1 MRAVRILA
9 LLGAS
14 VLAACASTKVTDVGA
29 GHRDQQK
36 DLDEAG
42 LWFEMDRAEKTIAAA
57 PERITDPALQKYLD
71 QLNCKLAPDLCA
83 DIRVYLIRQPYF
95 NAFMAP
101 NGMMVI
107 FTGTLIR
114 TEDEAQLATVMA
126 HEIGHYRGRHSLENW
141 RHLKNVSNLMTGI
154 SAFAGS
160 GASVIAAFGAY
171 ANLASFSREQE
182 RDADTRGF
190 SALQAAKLDLQAPGK
205 LWSAAYEEEAA
216 NPQGMLSGIFGS
228 HPATKERRDRLTQ
241 LAHGAAPGDAG
252 TQRFREAIQNYRAAW
267 LGDDLSRRN
276 FAQSEVMLKRLALI
290 RWDLANVYYFQ
301 GELYRKRAKPGDLER
316 AISAYQS
323 ALREP
328 NVTPNVLR
336 ELGTVLKRVGKTN
349 AAMDAFREYL
359 KRAPQADDAAMI
371 RSYLN
376 AK

>member
-1 MRAVRILA
+1 MRAFRMLA

-14 VLAACASTKVTDVGA
+14 LLAACASTKVTDVSA
-29 GHRDQQK
+29 GHRDLQK

-57 PERITDPALQKYLD
+57 PERITDPALQQYLD

-83 DIRVYLIRQPYF
+83 DVRVYLIRQPYF

-190 SALQAAKLDLQAPGK
+190 TALQAAKLDLQAEIVECGVR
-205 LWSAAYEEEAA
+205 
-216 NPQGMLSGIFGS
+216 GRSGQPPR
-228 HPATKERRDRLTQ
+228 HVER
-241 LAHGAAPGDAG
+241 HFWFAPGNQRTARSLDATRPWRSPG
-252 TQRFREAIQNYRAAW
+252 RCRYPA
-267 LGDDLSRRN
+267 LSRGNSKLPR
-276 FAQSEVMLKRLALI
+276 RLAG
-290 RWDLANVYYFQ
+290 R
-301 GELYRKRAKPGDLER
+301 
-316 AISAYQS
+316 
-323 ALREP
+323 
-328 NVTPNVLR
+328 
-336 ELGTVLKRVGKTN
+336 
-349 AAMDAFREYL
+349 
-359 KRAPQADDAAMI
+359 
-371 RSYLN
+371 
-376 AK
+376 